1 MKSRGTAAA
10 AAVFR
15 DTDTLD
21 RIEDT
26 LGGKKMRTMD
36 VIRRIIDQHLWPHKK
51 VLAVS
56 FAAMLV
62 VAATTAGI
70 PFLIQLA
77 ADELAI
83 AGNEQMIVLIPL
95 LTIAI
100 MTTKAVA
107 EYISAVGQGFVGE
120 RLVADLRHDLFDALA
135 RADIAWLQN
144 THSGRF
150 VASFMTDINA
160 IRDASGVGLVALAGN
175 LLKVIFLFGAMVYM
189 DWLLSLFALA
199 ILPIAVRLMGRQR
212 KKMFRSTSQMFQ
224 ETGDLSSLISQ
235 ALSGMRVVRAYG
247 QEQAESARV
256 QAVAERT
263 YRFMMQSIR
272 VKAATGPIVEALT
285 GIGFAAAIFYSGY
298 RGMAGTLTPGEF
310 IGFMTAAMLMYQPL
324 RAFATLQ
331 TVLQTGVAAASRVYG
346 VIDTERQ
353 VTDRADAVELDVP
366 TGEIVF
372 DKVSFAYREDAPVLN
387 DFDLTVAPGSRVALV
402 GPSGAGKSTVMNLLL
417 RFYDP
422 VSGRI
427 LIDGQNIAHAR
438 IDSVRHHI
446 ALVTQEPFLFDDTVR
461 ANIAYGTEG
470 ASDADIEAAA
480 KAAVA
485 HDFIAEL
492 PGSYDYQVGERG
504 MNLSGGQKQRIAF
517 ARAMLRKAPI
527 VLLDEPTSSL
537 DSDAEAQ
544 LQEALEHVIEGRTVI
559 MIAHR
564 LSTIRQADLIC
575 VMQDGRIVERGR
587 HADLIEHSGLYAR
600 LWRAQAGEM
609 ITDGPALVD

>member
-372 DKVSFAYREDAPVLN
+372 DKVSFAYREGRSCPERFRPHRRAGQ
-387 DFDLTVAPGSRVALV
+387 PGR
-402 GPSGAGKSTVMNLLL
+402 AG
-417 RFYDP
+417 R
-422 VSGRI
+422 
-427 LIDGQNIAHAR
+427 A
-438 IDSVRHHI
+438 VRRR
-446 ALVTQEPFLFDDTVR
+446 QEH
-461 ANIAYGTEG
+461 G
-470 ASDADIEAAA
+470 
-480 KAAVA
+480 
-485 HDFIAEL
+485 
-492 PGSYDYQVGERG
+492 
-504 MNLSGGQKQRIAF
+504 
-517 ARAMLRKAPI
+517 
-527 VLLDEPTSSL
+527 DEPP
-537 DSDAEAQ
+537 AQ
-544 LQEALEHVIEGRTVI
+544 VLRSGFGPYPDRRPEHRPRP
-559 MIAHR
+559 HR
-564 LSTIRQADLIC
+564 QRPPPYRARHPGTLPVRRHRARQYRLWH
-575 VMQDGRIVERGR
+575 RGR
-587 HADLIEHSGLYAR
+587 ERRRYRGRRQGRGGA
-600 LWRAQAGEM
+600 
-609 ITDGPALVD
+609 